1 MCINYSFDILKINKV
16 IAEIRLENIKSRKVA
31 ERVGRKI
38 EVEFVK
44 VKVYKGENIL
54 HLIYSILK

>member
-44 VKVYKGENIL
+44 VYKGENIL